1 MQKLRKN
8 KPIEIFLAGLAAIG
22 FAARGVNGILY
33 EQASVLTRGA
43 APVHYLYGRSA
54 VLLALVYVGFAGVFI
69 GYLLRFNRWR
79 NLIYAL
85 ILVLWLCIVT
95 GVLSTR

>member
-1 MQKLRKN
+1 MQRLRKN
-8 KPIEIFLAGLAAIG
+8 RPFEIFLVGLAEIG
-22 FAARGVNGILY
+22 FAAGGVGGILY
-33 EQASVLTRGA
+33 ERTSVLTRGT
-43 APVHYLYGRSA
+43 APVHYLYGQSA
-54 VLLALVYVGFAGVFI
+54 VLLALVYVGFTGVFI

-85 ILVLWLCIVT
+85 IFVLWLCIVT